1 MCKLWQEVGQKE
13 TNWPRRSSRRASG
26 GETRWA
32 GGQAA
37 VGPALEEDNEEARM
51 TAGMQTVTFRMDNQ
65 QGPWGTVF
73 SIL

>member
-13 TNWPRRSSRRASG
+13 ADWPHAG
-26 GETRWA
+26 AAAGEARWA
-32 GGQAA
+32 RGQAA
-37 VGPALEEDNEEARM
+37 VGPALEEDNEEARV
-51 TAGMQTVTFRMDNQ
+51 TAGMQTVPFRMDKQ